1 MKRILILLVMMLSLV
16 GCQGNNAA
24 KDTAEENAAQN
35 TTQNTANATT
45 AETEE
50 SSDTVKIGVL
60 KFIDHVS
67 LDAAKEGFLE
77 KLDEEGIKIELV
89 DLSANGDISLI
100 TTLAEKLKGEEVD
113 LIYAIAT
120 PSAQGVKNVIT
131 DTPIVFSAVTD
142 PVGAGLVKDAA
153 APEGN
158 ITGVSDYVDP
168 SGQIDEFLKLYPDVK
183 TFGVLYSTSEQ
194 NSQVQVEELEKT
206 LNEKGLSLE
215 KVGVNNVNDITQAIA
230 SLAGKIDALFALTDN
245 LVANA
250 APIVSEN
257 LLQNNIPSLSSEE
270 GQVKEGLLMS
280 EGVNYKAQ
288 GAQTAD
294 MAIKILKGEE
304 IKNLPVEE
312 NKVNTKL
319 VNGETAERL
328 GLDLSNPIFEGAEII
343 K

>member
-1 MKRILILLVMMLSLV
+1 MKKVLILLVMMLSLV
-16 GCQGNNAA
+16 ACQGNNAA
-24 KDTAEENAAQN
+24 KNTEEENTAKAQSTPNTAEGENG
-35 TTQNTANATT
+35 
-45 AETEE
+45 
-50 SSDTVKIGVL
+50 SDTVKIGVV

-67 LDAAKEGFLE
+67 LDAAKDGFLE
-77 KLDEEGIKIELV
+77 RLDEEGIKTELV

-153 APEGN
+153 APDGN
-158 ITGVSDYVDP
+158 VTGVTDYVDP
-168 SGQIDEFLKLYPDVK
+168 SGQIDEFLKLYPEIK

-206 LNEKGLSLE
+206 LNEKGLTLE

-230 SLAGKIDALFALTDN
+230 SLSGKIDALFALTDN

-257 LLQNNIPSLSSEE
+257 LLQNNLPSLSAEE
-270 GQVKEGLLMS
+270 GQVKGGLLMS
-280 EGVNYKAQ
+280 QGVNYKAQ
-288 GAQTAD
+288 GAQAAD